1 MRGEGVAGVKA
12 FAPASETGYIRRLS
26 AKRRTTPPAVGFPQK
41 KIFEDELRFARLKRS
56 SARWA
61 RYPGIDAVRQR
72 LSSNHL
78 IERPAMRADEIDL
91 CGLDQRVFGCRNGHR
106 TAVMTLT

>member
-1 MRGEGVAGVKA
+1 V
-12 FAPASETGYIRRLS
+12 
-26 AKRRTTPPAVGFPQK
+26 PPAVGFPQK
-41 KIFEDELRFARLKRS
+41 KVFEDELGFAGRKWS

-91 CGLDQRVFGCRNGHR
+91 RGLDQRVFGCRHPYWMV
-106 TAVMTLT
+106 AMTLT